1 MRSAY
6 WYRVTILVLLLALSL
21 YGCGKTTPPPA
32 QPEKAAEEAT
42 APAEEQKPE
51 AGIKEISQT
60 ALQSEAAIEK
70 TEQEQPK
77 SPEPV
82 ATLPPDHWLVGT
94 SDAPDMLPATLA
106 PDAPRE
112 LLARSGP
119 AYLER
124 IGSDRVLHLKG
135 TYYEMGVQHGT
146 LLKDEIREAA
156 KLVETIGQF
165 AWKGDYQKSIREA
178 WERTSPFIPE
188 KFKEEIRGLAEATGL
203 TVEEVQNFTIF
214 PELFHCSGFAV
225 WGKATEDGSLYH
237 GRVLDYMRDAGLD
250 KFAVLTIFEPEGAN
264 AWVNV
269 GYSGMLGS
277 VTGMNVQHVGIG
289 EMGGRGEGLWDG
301 MPMTFLVR
309 ECLETANTLEEV
321 RAIMENTPRTCEY
334 YYVISDS
341 KADNGRGSALGV
353 AATPDKIQF
362 IGPNESHPLLPRAME
377 DVVLMSADERY
388 TCLANRVE
396 KMYGKINAQIALD
409 LMARG
414 VAMKSNMHN
423 ALFKPATLELWVAHS
438 TVTSPA
444 ANRPYRAYDL
454 KKLMT
459 EEPENQAATN

>member
-1 MRSAY
+1 
-6 WYRVTILVLLLALSL
+6 V
-21 YGCGKTTPPPA
+21 
-32 QPEKAAEEAT
+32 QPT
-42 APAEEQKPE
+42 EQPQS
-51 AGIKEISQT
+51 GIKEISQT
-60 ALQSEAAIEK
+60 AQESEQKIAQAEK
-70 TEQEQPK
+70 TEAPQP
-77 SPEPV
+77 ETV

-94 SDAPDMLPATLA
+94 SDAPDMVPATIA
-106 PDAPRE
+106 EDAPRE
-112 LLARSGP
+112 LIAEYGP

-135 TYYEMGVQHGT
+135 SYYDMGFQHGT

-156 KLVETIGQF
+156 KMVETIGQF
-165 AWKGDYQKSIREA
+165 AWKGEYGKSIREA

-188 KFKEEIRGLAEATGL
+188 KYKEEIRGMADATGL
-203 TVEEVQNFTIF
+203 TQVEVENFTIF

-225 WGKATEDGSLYH
+225 WGKATADGSLYH

-250 KFAVLTIFEPEGAN
+250 KFAVLIISEPDGAN

-269 GYSGMLGS
+269 GYAGMIGS

-289 EMGGRGEGLWDG
+289 EMGGRGEGKWDG
-301 MPMTFLVR
+301 MPMTLLVR
-309 ECLETANTLEEV
+309 ECLEMANTLEEV
-321 RAIMENTPRTCEY
+321 RRIMETTPRTCEY

-353 AATPDKIQF
+353 AAVPEKIEF
-362 IGPNESHPLLPRAME
+362 IGPNQSHPLLPRAIE
-377 DVVLMSADERY
+377 DAVLMSADDRY

-396 KMYGKINAQIALD
+396 KMYGKITPQIALD

-438 TVTSPA
+438 TIKSPA

-454 KKLMT
+454 KKLMA
-459 EEPENQAATN
+459 ERPGKD